1 MYTKRFIA
9 ANEHPQTKKLPS
21 LPQQRNRPQCHL
33 KFQKKIHDHML
44 TNRIVYTPQI
54 KCYLVTYED
63 KEFIGDRR
71 FSIRDWK
78 QAIGDELT
86 KSKTGR
92 QAFARIV
99 FNWIQAFWPLIFI
112 YLWLTRPVDCCCN
125 HKPVNQCSLEK
136 KIYK

>member
-1 MYTKRFIA
+1 MT
-9 ANEHPQTKKLPS
+9 TL
-21 LPQQRNRPQCHL
+21 
-33 KFQKKIHDHML
+33 L

-54 KCYLVTYED
+54 KCYLVTYQD

-71 FSIRDWK
+71 ILIRDWK

-99 FNWIQAFWPLIFI
+99 FNWIQDFWPLIFI
-112 YLWLTRPVDCCCN
+112 YLWLTRPVDSGCN
-125 HKPVNQCSLEK
+125 DKPVCLVKFMAIKNWTSLLNWL
-136 KIYK
+136 IRVHLNCFFFFFFYKSK